1 MRELSNNVGK
11 AQLVGGLLPP
21 DRYRDR
27 KSSLF
32 LLNQFSRAQNTKS
45 DWESQIPIGFGMKY
59 EQARNYTGRSLFVKC
74 DMKQCMNEYDGE
86 KWD

>member
-1 MRELSNNVGK
+1 MGALGALTLFNASFRELSNNVGK

-59 EQARNYTGRSLFVKC
+59 EQARNYTGQVEACS
-74 DMKQCMNEYDGE
+74 
-86 KWD
+86 